1 MSDSAR
7 KVAINIR
14 NPKKKVEEHASHAE
28 NHPST
33 PGHPQS
39 HHKQEAVHPHVATK
53 EHTPTPHTPPV
64 HHEPVREAPRPAP
77 KRKSLSSIIS
87 DIRDRSLSGVRKELD
102 PQYLV
107 RPAEQKPVVP
117 EVVPVPAPTP
127 DVPVVESVSMPVSAP
142 VVPPV
147 VPPASSV
154 SPLPPA
160 PAAPAAPA
168 ASPVAPVEAP
178 RSFVVPK
185 KPALL
190 EGVNMN
196 TCSVAYFCM
205 EIALHNE
212 MPTYAGGLGVLAGD
226 MLKSCADLR
235 VPVVGVTLLYRKGF
249 FRQEID
255 ESGWQHEMEEVWD
268 PSRFLTLLPQ
278 EVTLTLEG
286 RTVRVHAWLAKV
298 QGVGG
303 NIVPVLF
310 LDTDVAGNSEEDRHI
325 TDRLYDNDQRW
336 RLLQEA
342 VLGIGG
348 ARMLEAVGA
357 TRLEKYHMNE
367 GHAALLTLELYRRFA
382 AFEEPIEEVRARAVF
397 TTHTP
402 VAAGHDRF
410 EQGMV
415 NRVLGTEYIPAQINN
430 AVFEGGMLNMTRLG
444 FSFSNHINGVAK
456 KHGEVTRELF
466 PGYRV
471 ESITNGVYA
480 RDWVSPPFAQ
490 LFDRYLPGWQ
500 ADPHSLRYVLS
511 IPLDAI
517 AAAHAEAK
525 RTLITYVN
533 DHHHAQMRP
542 EYFTIGFARRAA
554 SYKRAHML
562 FSDIDRL
569 TRIARSSK
577 GIQIIFAGKAH
588 PADNEGKLVIQ
599 RVIESMRRL
608 GTEIRCVYIEDYDM
622 EIGKLLVS
630 GVDLWLNTPTRPQ
643 EASGT
648 SGMKAAL
655 NGVPQLSILDGW
667 WLEGHIEHVTGW
679 SIGIHPEQG
688 PIDNPDANDTE
699 DLYRKLEQVILPRF
713 EHERDEWTRVM
724 RQTIA
729 INGSFFNSHR
739 MVEQYVLG
747 AYFI

>member
-14 NPKKKVEEHASHAE
+14 NPKKKVEEHEPHAVHHPHASSAVPPEEKHEPTPAKTT
-28 NHPST
+28 HSHTPAPHHQTPARAAHTST
-33 PGHPQS
+33 P
-39 HHKQEAVHPHVATK
+39 AK
-53 EHTPTPHTPPV
+53 E
-64 HHEPVREAPRPAP
+64 
-77 KRKSLSSIIS
+77 RKSLSKIIS
-87 DIRDRSLSGVRKELD
+87 DIRDRSLSGMRKELD
-102 PQYLV
+102 PQYRIHTEEV
-107 RPAEQKPVVP
+107 SVDTPKSTPEPEPEPEIGVTPSAVETASPTPVASSP
-117 EVVPVPAPTP
+117 EAPQVVATPAPIAP
-127 DVPVVESVSMPVSAP
+127 PPAP
-142 VVPPV
+142 VVDTPV
-147 VPPASSV
+147 VQ
-154 SPLPPA
+154 
-160 PAAPAAPA
+160 
-168 ASPVAPVEAP
+168 ETP

-185 KPALL
+185 KPSLL
-190 EGVNMN
+190 EGVNMSA
-196 TCSVAYFCM
+196 CSVAYFCM
-205 EIALHNE
+205 EIALENE

-255 ESGWQHEMEEVWD
+255 ENGWQHEMEEVWD

-278 EVTLTLEG
+278 EITLSLEG
-286 RTVRVHAWLAKV
+286 RTVRVRAWLYKV
-298 QGVGG
+298 KGVNG

-310 LDTDVAGNSEEDRHI
+310 LDTDVAGNSDEDRHI
-325 TDRLYDNDQRW
+325 TDRLYDSDQRW

-348 ARMLEAVGA
+348 ARILEAVGA

-367 GHAALLTLELYRRFA
+367 GHAALLTLELYRRFEH
-382 AFEEPIEEVRARAVF
+382 FDEPTEEVRARAVF

-415 NRVLGTEYIPAQINN
+415 NRILGVEYIPAQINN
-430 AVFEGGMLNMTRLG
+430 AVFEGGVLNMTRLG
-444 FSFSNHINGVAK
+444 FNFSNHINGVAK
-456 KHGEVTRELF
+456 KHGAVTRELF

-480 RDWVSPPFAQ
+480 RDWVSPAFAR

-500 ADPHSLRYVLS
+500 SDPHSLRYVLS

-517 AAAHAEAK
+517 AAAHAESK
-525 RTLITYVN
+525 QTLINYVN
-533 DHHHAQMRP
+533 DQHHAQMRP

-569 TRIARSSK
+569 TRIARNSK

-599 RVIESMRRL
+599 RVVESMRKL

-679 SIGIHPEQG
+679 SIGIHPERG
-688 PIDNPDANDTE
+688 SVENPDADDAE
-699 DLYRKLEQVILPRF
+699 DMYAKLEQIIVPRF

-747 AYFI
+747 AYFIS

>member
-14 NPKKKVEEHASHAE
+14 NPKKKVEEHEPH
-28 NHPST
+28 
-33 PGHPQS
+33 
-39 HHKQEAVHPHVATK
+39 AVHHPHASSAVPPEEKHEPTPAKPTHS
-53 EHTPTPHTPPV
+53 HTPAPHHQTPARAAHTS
-64 HHEPVREAPRPAP
+64 APA
-77 KRKSLSSIIS
+77 KERKSLSKIIS
-87 DIRDRSLSGVRKELD
+87 DIRDRSLSGMRKELD
-102 PQYLV
+102 PQYRIHTEEVSVDTPKSTPEPEPEPEIDVTPSAVETAL
-107 RPAEQKPVVP
+107 PTPVASSP
-117 EVVPVPAPTP
+117 EAPQVVATPAPIAP
-127 DVPVVESVSMPVSAP
+127 PPAP
-142 VVPPV
+142 VVDTPV
-147 VPPASSV
+147 VQ
-154 SPLPPA
+154 
-160 PAAPAAPA
+160 
-168 ASPVAPVEAP
+168 ETP

-185 KPALL
+185 KPSLL
-190 EGVNMN
+190 EGVNMSA
-196 TCSVAYFCM
+196 CSVAYFCM
-205 EIALHNE
+205 EIALENE

-255 ESGWQHEMEEVWD
+255 ENGWQHEMEEVWD

-278 EVTLTLEG
+278 EITLSLEG
-286 RTVRVHAWLAKV
+286 RTVRVRAWLYKV
-298 QGVGG
+298 KGVNG

-310 LDTDVAGNSEEDRHI
+310 LDTDVAGNSDEDRHI
-325 TDRLYDNDQRW
+325 TDRLYDSDQRW

-348 ARMLEAVGA
+348 ARILEAVGA

-367 GHAALLTLELYRRFA
+367 GHAALLTLELYRRFEH
-382 AFEEPIEEVRARAVF
+382 FDEPTEEVRARAVF

-415 NRVLGTEYIPAQINN
+415 NRILGVEYIPAQINN
-430 AVFEGGMLNMTRLG
+430 AVFEGGVLNMTRLG
-444 FSFSNHINGVAK
+444 FNFSNHINGVAK
-456 KHGEVTRELF
+456 KHGAVTRELF

-480 RDWVSPPFAQ
+480 RDWVSPAFAR

-500 ADPHSLRYVLS
+500 SDPHSLRYVLS

-517 AAAHAEAK
+517 AAAHAESK
-525 RTLITYVN
+525 QTLINYVN
-533 DHHHAQMRP
+533 DQHHAQMRP

-569 TRIARSSK
+569 TRIARNSK

-599 RVIESMRRL
+599 RVVESMRKL

-679 SIGIHPEQG
+679 SIGIHPERG
-688 PIDNPDANDTE
+688 SVENPDADDAE
-699 DLYRKLEQVILPRF
+699 DMYAKLEQIIVPRF

-747 AYFI
+747 AYFIS